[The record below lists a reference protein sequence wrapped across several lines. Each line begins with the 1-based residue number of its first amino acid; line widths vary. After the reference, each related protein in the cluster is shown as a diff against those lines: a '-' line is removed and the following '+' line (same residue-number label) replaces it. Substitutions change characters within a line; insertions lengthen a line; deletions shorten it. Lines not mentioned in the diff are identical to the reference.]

1 MVLVPLTRAELDG
14 RVALPSVEV
23 SATVSLVL
31 TTFQFASTAFT
42 VTLNAVP
49 AVCAFGVPVLPVMLP
64 GAATSPGA
72 SNCSLTNAPALTLME
87 ELIPGV
93 LAPSLISLAVTV
105 RVPVLFNVILKV
117 RLPAASA
124 ALGGKVALLSLDVM
138 PTVSVTVLT
147 RFQLASTALTATLN

>member
-1 MVLVPLTRAELDG
+1 
-14 RVALPSVEV
+14 
-23 SATVSLVL
+23 
-31 TTFQFASTAFT
+31 
-42 VTLNAVP
+42 
-49 AVCAFGVPVLPVMLP
+49 
-64 GAATSPGA
+64 
-72 SNCSLTNAPALTLME
+72 LTNAPALTLME

-124 ALGGKVALLSLDVM
+124 ALDGKVALPSLDVM

-147 RFQLASTALTATLN
+147 RFQLASTALTATLKAAPAVCAEGAPVLPVGVPGAVVSPGASN